1 MKNKK
6 TEEKPEIPAEET
18 SRAMSEPTPP
28 VQIVQTVQ
36 LSDDSISRLA
46 DAVADRVNKRMW
58 TPLLILA
65 RIAAADTLHTCQK
78 PPAIFRHAVE
88 EAAIARDEIKKAFQQ
103 ATAN

>member
-18 SRAMSEPTPP
+18 FPVMSVPTPP
-28 VQIVQTVQ
+28 AQIVQTVQ

-65 RIAAADTLHTCQK
+65 RIAAADTLHSCQK

-88 EAAIARDEIKKAFQQ
+88 EAVIARDEIKKTFQK
-103 ATAN
+103 AIAN